1 MPRYTLT
8 VAMNDNTQLTFDSK
22 RAGGLD
28 HLFEQVGTFI
38 NQVGNDN
45 VRECLLTA
53 VPEDQ
58 VWDAGIPTIRQP
70 ELHAN
75 HLEGLPLN
83 LPSSPMVLER
93 ILSAQPVGTA
103 PLLAHRMCLATAM
116 IRNRSEWKPFL
127 ESEACHAYIRLLDLP
142 IASNWEA
149 VRVMKEGLIVY
160 RQAMIDHGTEHGL
173 LKPLIPLK

>member
-45 VRECLLTA
+45 VRECLLTT

-70 ELHAN
+70 ELYPTR
-75 HLEGLPLN
+75 LDGLPLN
-83 LPSSPMVLER
+83 FTPAPMALEQL
-93 ILSAQPVGTA
+93 LSAEPVGA
-103 PLLAHRMCLATAM
+103 PRLLARRMSLATM
-116 IRNRSEWKPFL
+116 TIRNSPEWRPFL
-127 ESEACHAYIRLLDLP
+127 ESEGYHAYLRLLDSPLATTP
-142 IASNWEA
+142 ESIA
-149 VRVMKEGLIVY
+149 VVKEGFNAY
-160 RQAMIDHGTEHGL
+160 RQTIIDYGTEHNL
-173 LKPLIPLK
+173 LKPLLPR